1 LLKEGCEV
9 LRGLGERGY
18 LSSATSK
25 LADAVYAQ
33 GRLEEAER
41 LTQEAQGLATADD
54 TDAQIRWRTI
64 KAKLLARR
72 GQFQA
77 AQRLAD
83 EAVALVSQTG
93 WGSLTG
99 EVLVGKAEVS
109 QLAGMVNEA
118 EDSLQQALK
127 LYESRRAEPLAKRTR
142 ALLTSRAEQTP
153 MPG

>member
-1 LLKEGCEV
+1 
-9 LRGLGERGY
+9 LGERGY
-18 LSSATSK
+18 LSSAVCK

-33 GRLEEAER
+33 GRQEEAER
-41 LTQEAQGLATADD
+41 LTQEAQLATADD

-83 EAVALVSQTG
+83 EAVALVSRTR
-93 WGSLTG
+93 WGPLAG

-109 QLAGMVNEA
+109 QLAGMVNYGGCS
-118 EDSLQQALK
+118 SL
-127 LYESRRAEPLAKRTR
+127 
-142 ALLTSRAEQTP
+142 
-153 MPG
+153 